1 MNLAR
6 VVIKDL
12 PWVTFELRTKK
23 QKGRASQV
31 QRSVSTK
38 TQNPRERGRRKLGTF
53 QELKENQYSW
63 SVMIIR
69 K

>member
-12 PWVTFELRTKK
+12 PWVTLELRTNK
-23 QKGRASQV
+23 KGRVSSQV

-38 TQNPRERGRRKLGTF
+38 TQNPKERGRRKLGTF
-53 QELKENQYSW
+53 KELKENQYSW